1 MQVTQSPST
10 APPGATAAAAAADL
24 ADLRRRLSQHDDE
37 LKGLAADAEENSS
50 SIGANR
56 NNLVRLSEK
65 VTYFQQNVL
74 KVKKLPAMMNALER
88 RIEAL
93 DDNFSKVVLAARP
106 PLSGAA
112 NTVMGEERV

>member
-1 MQVTQSPST
+1 MTT
-10 APPGATAAAAAADL
+10 LPGKTAAAAAADL

-37 LKGLAADAEENSS
+37 LKGLAATAEENSS
-50 SIGANR
+50 SARANR
-56 NNLVRLSEK
+56 NNLLRLSEK

-93 DDNFSKVVLAARP
+93 DDNFSKVVFAARP

-112 NTVMGEERV
+112 ANTVMSEDRV